1 MRKKYYILLFI
12 LIIGSTSVW
21 FYSSNH
27 SIETNK
33 AKANQTITVQTIRI
47 QKQSISDE
55 IEALGTTYADEAV
68 NITSNVTDTIS
79 EISFKDGQFVKKGDV
94 LVRLSQEEELAQKQG
109 IEAQLL
115 ENERELKR
123 LNELLKRNATAQRE
137 FDARKTLVAISK
149 YRLSEIN
156 AKIRDRTI
164 RAPFDGILGLRKISV
179 GSLVQPGDVITTL
192 DNINQ
197 IKLDFSVP
205 SSYLTV
211 LKEGSTIY
219 ATADAFGNKLFQG
232 TVTKISSRVDPS
244 TRSIEVRAILPNPNL
259 SIKPGLLM
267 SVRLLKNKR
276 NAILVPEEAVTQLKS
291 EHFVHI
297 VRDDNHK
304 IERQKIIIGVRK
316 PGWVEVLSGIEP
328 NTNIVIRGFARVQ
341 QNQTVNIEEIPYDH
355 YLKTNNIIN
364 SIHSK

>member
-1 MRKKYYILLFI
+1 MKAKYYILLSIF
-12 LIIGSTSVW
+12 IIGGASVW
-21 FYSSNH
+21 LYSSQS

-33 AKANQTITVQTIRI
+33 AQTNQLITVKTIRV
-47 QKQSISDE
+47 QTQDISDE

-68 NITSNVTDTIS
+68 NITADVTDTIS

-115 ENERELKR
+115 EHERELKR
-123 LNELLKRNATAQRE
+123 LNDLLKRNATAQRE

-179 GSLVQPGDVITTL
+179 GSLVRPGDVITTL
-192 DNINQ
+192 DNISQ

-219 ATADAFGNKLFQG
+219 ATADAFDNKIFRG

-244 TRSIEVRAILPNPNL
+244 TRSIEIRAILPNPDL

-267 SVRLLKNKR
+267 SIQLLKNKR
-276 NAILVPEEAVTQLKS
+276 NAILIPEEAVTQLKS
-291 EHFVHI
+291 EHFVHV
-297 VRDDNHK
+297 VRDDNHQ
-304 IERQKIIIGVRK
+304 IERKRITIGVRK
-316 PGWVEVLSGIEP
+316 PGWVEALSGIEP
-328 NTNIVIRGFARVQ
+328 NANVVIRGFTRIQ
-341 QNQTVNIEEIPYDH
+341 PDQTVNIEEIPYDH
-355 YLKTNNIIN
+355 YLKTNSATTPI
-364 SIHSK
+364 

>member
-1 MRKKYYILLFI
+1 MKAKYYILFST
-12 LIIGSTSVW
+12 LIIGSVSVW
-21 FYSSNH
+21 LYSSQS

-33 AKANQTITVQTIRI
+33 AQTDQVITVKTIRV
-47 QKQSISDE
+47 QTQNISDE

-68 NITSNVTDTIS
+68 NITADVTDTIS

-115 ENERELKR
+115 EHERELKR
-123 LNELLKRNATAQRE
+123 LNDLLKRNATAQRE

-149 YRLSEIN
+149 YRLNEIN
-156 AKIRDRTI
+156 AKIIDRTI

-179 GSLVQPGDVITTL
+179 GSLVRPGDVITTL
-192 DNINQ
+192 DNISQ

-205 SSYLTV
+205 SSYLTT

-219 ATADAFGNKLFQG
+219 ATADAFDNKLFQG

-267 SVRLLKNKR
+267 SIRLLKNKR
-276 NAILVPEEAVTQLKS
+276 NAILIPEEAVTQLKS
-291 EHFVHI
+291 DHFVHI
-297 VRDDNHK
+297 VRDDNNQ
-304 IERQKIIIGVRK
+304 IERKKITIGVRK

-328 NTNIVIRGFARVQ
+328 NTNIVIRGFARIQ
-341 QNQTVNIEEIPYDH
+341 QDQTVNVEEIPYEH

-364 SIHSK
+364 SK